1 MLLSPLQTML
11 CPTSPHLALLAL
23 LSVAGA
29 VGPEEPCPS
38 EKNLIKDQLQVNC
51 SRKGLSVV
59 PLALPRNTGILLLSA
74 NRLASVSTASFQ
86 HLRELAEL
94 DLSGNALGALLTGAL
109 LPSLQEL
116 ILSHNALEVLPTL
129 QGLPA
134 LTRLTLAHNNITEL
148 LPGAFRDVGKLTELN
163 LRGNRL
169 RTLPDE
175 AFEGLAMLKDLDLSD
190 NALEEL
196 PRGLLAGLELN
207 TLWLSGNQLRTLPS
221 GFFPEGHMFAYVYL
235 AGNPWRCDCGLA
247 YLRDWIVDND
257 ISIYIQEQRTDG
269 LLTENNPR
277 SPVCDAPLR
286 HHGLPIIEFQQTM
299 LCPTSPHLALLALLS
314 VAGAVGPEEPCPSE
328 KNLIKDLLQ
337 VNCSGKGLSV
347 VPLALPR
354 NTGILLFSANRLA
367 SVSTASFQHLR
378 ELAELDLSGNA
389 LGALHTVASLPSL
402 QELILSHNAL
412 EVLPTLQGLPALTRL
427 TLAHNN
433 ITELLPGAFRDVGKL
448 TELNLR
454 GNRLRT
460 LPEEAFEGLAM
471 LKDLDLSDNA
481 LEELPRGL
489 LAGLELTTLWL
500 SGNQLRTLPSGFFP
514 EENTFAYVYLA
525 GNPWRCDC
533 GLAYLRDWIVENDIS
548 IYIQEQRTDGLRIE
562 NNPRSPV
569 CDAPLRHHGLPI
581 IEFQQTMLCPTSP
594 HLSVAG
600 AVGPEEPCP
609 SEMNLIK
616 DQLQV
621 NCSGKGLSVVP
632 LALPRNTSILLLS
645 TNRLASVS
653 TASFQHL
660 RELAEL
666 DLSGNALGVLHTVAS
681 LPSLQELILSHNA
694 LEVLPT
700 LQGLPALTRLTLAHN
715 NITELLPGAFRDVG
729 KLTELNLR
737 GNRLR
742 TLPEEVFEG
751 LARLKDLD
759 LSDNA
764 LEELPQGLL
773 AGLELNTLWLSG
785 NQLRTL
791 PRGFFP
797 EGHMLAYVYLAGN
810 PWRCDCGVAYLR
822 DWIVDNDIS
831 IYIQEQRTDGLL
843 TENNPRSPVCNA
855 PLRHHGL
862 PVIEFQQTMLCR
874 TSPHL
879 SVAGAVGPGEPC
891 PSEMNLIKDQL
902 QVNCSGKG
910 LSVVPLALPRNTGI
924 LLLSTNR
931 LASVST
937 ASFQHLR
944 ELAELDLSGNALGV
958 LHTVA
963 SLPSLQELILSHN
976 ALEVLPTLQGLP
988 ALTRLTLAHNNITEL
1003 LPGAFRDVGKLTEL
1017 NLRGN
1022 RLRTLSE
1029 EAFEGLARL
1038 KELDLSDNALEELP
1052 LGLLAG
1058 LELHVLWLSGNQL
1071 RTLPSGFFPEG
1082 HTFAY
1087 VYLAGNPWRCDC
1099 GLAYLRDWIVENDIS
1114 IYIQEQRTDG
1124 LLIENNPR
1132 SPVCDAPLRHHGL
1145 PIIEFQQ
1152 VCGKAGDT
1160 DLDS

>member
-1 MLLSPLQTML
+1 ML
-11 CPTSPHLALLAL
+11 CPTSPHLSLLAL

-38 EKNLIKDQLQVNC
+38 EKNMIKDKLQVNC

-74 NRLASVSTASFQ
+74 NHLASVSTASFQ

-163 LRGNRL
+163 LQGNQL
-169 RTLPDE
+169 RTLPEE
-175 AFEGLAMLKDLDLSD
+175 AFEGLVMLKDLDLSD

-207 TLWLSGNQLRTLPS
+207 TLWLSGNELRTLPS
-221 GFFPEGHMFAYVYL
+221 GFFPEGHTFAYVYL
-235 AGNPWRCDCGLA
+235 EGNPWRCDCGLA

-257 ISIYIQEQRTDG
+257 ISIYTQEPKSNG

-286 HHGLPIIEFQQTM
+286 HHGLPVIEFQQVCGKAGDTDLDSETM

-328 KNLIKDLLQ
+328 KNLIKDQLQ

-354 NTGILLFSANRLA
+354 NTGILLLSANRLA

-389 LGALHTVASLPSL
+389 LGVLHTVASLPSL
-402 QELILSHNAL
+402 KELILSHNAL
-412 EVLPTLQGLPALTRL
+412 GVLPTLQGLPALTRL

-433 ITELLPGAFRDVGKL
+433 ITELLPGAFRDVGNL

-471 LKDLDLSDNA
+471 LKDLDLSGNA
-481 LEELPRGL
+481 LEELPQGL

-533 GLAYLRDWIVENDIS
+533 GLTYLRDWIVENDIS
-548 IYIQEQRTDGLRIE
+548 IYIQEQRADGLLIE
-562 NNPRSPV
+562 NNPRSPM

-581 IEFQQTMLCPTSP
+581 IEFQQVCGKAGDTDLDSETMLCRTSP

-600 AVGPEEPCP
+600 AVGPGEPCP

-632 LALPRNTSILLLS
+632 LALPRNTGILLLS
-645 TNRLASVS
+645 ANRLASVS

-729 KLTELNLR
+729 NLTELNLR
-737 GNRLR
+737 GNRLQ
-742 TLPEEVFEG
+742 TLPEEAFEG
-751 LARLKDLD
+751 LAMLKDLD

-785 NQLRTL
+785 NQL
-791 PRGFFP
+791 
-797 EGHMLAYVYLAGN
+797 H
-810 PWRCDCGVAYLR
+810 
-822 DWIVDNDIS
+822 
-831 IYIQEQRTDGLL
+831 
-843 TENNPRSPVCNA
+843 
-855 PLRHHGL
+855 
-862 PVIEFQQTMLCR
+862 
-874 TSPHL
+874 
-879 SVAGAVGPGEPC
+879 
-891 PSEMNLIKDQL
+891 
-902 QVNCSGKG
+902 
-910 LSVVPLALPRNTGI
+910 
-924 LLLSTNR
+924 
-931 LASVST
+931 
-937 ASFQHLR
+937 
-944 ELAELDLSGNALGV
+944 
-958 LHTVA
+958 
-963 SLPSLQELILSHN
+963 
-976 ALEVLPTLQGLP
+976 
-988 ALTRLTLAHNNITEL
+988 
-1003 LPGAFRDVGKLTEL
+1003 
-1017 NLRGN
+1017 
-1022 RLRTLSE
+1022 
-1029 EAFEGLARL
+1029 
-1038 KELDLSDNALEELP
+1038 
-1052 LGLLAG
+1052 
-1058 LELHVLWLSGNQL
+1058 
-1071 RTLPSGFFPEG
+1071 TLPSGFFPEG

-1099 GLAYLRDWIVENDIS
+1099 GLAYLRDWIVENDIF
-1114 IYIQEQRTDG
+1114 IYNQEQRADG
-1124 LLIENNPR
+1124 LLTENNPR

-1152 VCGKAGDT
+1152 VCSKAGDT
-1160 DLDS
+1160 DLDSEGRITEEGIPVPWRC